1 MVDPE
6 TVWGA
11 FVLRVAALRA
21 AQRVPLNECTIC
33 TFTVLGQ
40 MSEEVD
46 WMLQCI
52 LDGDAPPEAPY
63 GVVVKLNKGGKL

>member
-1 MVDPE
+1 MVDPN

-11 FVLRVAALRA
+11 FVLRVAALRE
-21 AQRVPLNECTIC
+21 AQRVPLDECTIR

-46 WMLQCI
+46 WMLESI

-63 GVVVKLNKGGKL
+63 GCIVKSNKGGKP